1 MDCGTIKQK
10 LDYMKTL
17 YDLRKYKQVP
27 DNWLLILGPNDI
39 ARDFVAYKFDG
50 ENFYPL
56 ENKRILQQ

>member
-1 MDCGTIKQK
+1 
-10 LDYMKTL
+10 MKTL